1 MYSDDVT
8 FRVEDGIATISLN
21 RVSRHNA
28 LTTEMLRTID
38 RALEEIEHSPA
49 VRVLTIRSTSPRF
62 FCSGADI
69 NEWGDI
75 DPERMGSQWIRT
87 GNRVFRRLDE
97 LDIPT
102 VAVLSASALG
112 GGFELA
118 LACDLRYAA
127 TTASLGFP
135 EAAVGAIPGWMG
147 CKRLNDLVGP
157 TRSRE
162 LVLLGT
168 PIDAQRA
175 VDWGLVNAAVAPEAL
190 EEVVHQ
196 ACQTLKSRS
205 PVAQSIGK
213 RLLRIADG
221 GDAELSHEFAASVCK
236 ATSDAVEGVRAFR
249 EKRPAIFSDRS

>member
-8 FRVEDGIATISLN
+8 FRVEEGIATLSLN

-38 RALEEIEHSPA
+38 RALEEIEHNPA
-49 VRVLTIRSTSPRF
+49 VRVLTVRSTSPRF

-75 DPERMGSQWIRT
+75 DPERMGSRWIRT
-87 GNRVFRRLDE
+87 GNRVFRRLAE

-102 VAVLSASALG
+102 LAVLSASAFG
-112 GGFELA
+112 GGLELA

-127 TTASLGFP
+127 TTATLGFP

-168 PIDAQRA
+168 PIDALRA
-175 VDWGLVNAAVAPEAL
+175 ADWGLVNAAVPGQEL
-190 EEVVHQ
+190 DEVVRQ
-196 ACQTLKSRS
+196 VCQTLKSRS
-205 PVAQSIGK
+205 PISQSVGK
-213 RLLRIADG
+213 RLLRISEG
-221 GDAELSHEFAASVCK
+221 EGAEPSHEFAASVCK
-236 ATSDAVEGVRAFR
+236 ATPDAIEGVRAFR
-249 EKRPAIFSDRS
+249 EKRPAIFSDQS